1 MEKKARR
8 AVNYIYNMPTLAEN
22 KKALFD
28 YEILE
33 KYEAGVAL
41 YGFEAKSVMR
51 GSAQLKGAF
60 VLIRGGEA
68 HLINA
73 VIPPYQAKN
82 TPAWYEP
89 GRPRKL
95 LLHKKEIAELAGAT
109 SQKSLTLIPISLYTI
124 NRKIKLGFALAR
136 SRKKFEKRELIKK
149 RDFQRERARII
160 RG

>member
-1 MEKKARR
+1 
-8 AVNYIYNMPTLAEN
+8 MPTLAEN
-22 KKALFD
+22 RKALFD

-33 KYEAGVAL
+33 KYEAGVSL

-60 VLIRGGEA
+60 VLIRGSEA

-89 GRPRKL
+89 DRSRKL
-95 LLHKKEIAELAGAT
+95 LLHKKEIFALAGAT
-109 SQKSLTLIPISLYTI
+109 SQKSLTLIPISLYTV

-149 RDFQRERARII
+149 RDFRREKEKIMKHEA
-160 RG
+160 

>member
-1 MEKKARR
+1 
-8 AVNYIYNMPTLAEN
+8 MPTLAEN

-41 YGFEAKSVMR
+41 YGFEAKSAMR

-60 VLIRGGEA
+60 VLLRGGEA
-68 HLINA
+68 HLITA

-82 TPAWYEP
+82 APAWYEP
-89 GRPRKL
+89 DRPRKL
-95 LLHKKEIAELAGAT
+95 LLHKKEIFALAGAT
-109 SQKSLTLIPISLYTI
+109 SQKSLTLIPFSLYTAK
-124 NRKIKLGFALAR
+124 RKIKLGFALAR

-149 RDFQRERARII
+149 REFQKDRARILKNF
-160 RG
+160 

>member
-1 MEKKARR
+1 
-8 AVNYIYNMPTLAEN
+8 MPTLAEN

-68 HLINA
+68 HIINA

-89 GRPRKL
+89 DRPRKL
-95 LLHKKEIAELAGAT
+95 LLHKKEIFALSGAT
-109 SQKSLTLIPISLYTI
+109 SQKSLTLIPFSLYTAK
-124 NRKIKLGFALAR
+124 RKIKLGFALAR

-149 RDFQRERARII
+149 RDFQREKEKIMKQEK
-160 RG
+160 

>member
-1 MEKKARR
+1 
-8 AVNYIYNMPTLAEN
+8 MPTLAEN

-33 KYEAGVAL
+33 KYEAGIAL

-68 HLINA
+68 HIINA

-89 GRPRKL
+89 DRPRKL
-95 LLHKKEIAELAGAT
+95 LLHKKEIFALSGAT
-109 SQKSLTLIPISLYTI
+109 SQKGLTLIPISLYTVK
-124 NRKIKLGFALAR
+124 RKIKLGFALAR
-136 SRKKFEKRELIKK
+136 SKKKFEKRELIKK
-149 RDFQRERARII
+149 REFQKDRARILKNF
-160 RG
+160 

>member
-1 MEKKARR
+1 
-8 AVNYIYNMPTLAEN
+8 MPTLAEN

-68 HLINA
+68 HIINA

-89 GRPRKL
+89 DRPRKL
-95 LLHKKEIAELAGAT
+95 LLHKKEIFALSGAT
-109 SQKSLTLIPISLYTI
+109 SQKSLTLIPISLYTVK
-124 NRKIKLGFALAR
+124 RKIKLGFALAR
-136 SRKKFEKRELIKK
+136 SKKKFEKRELIKK
-149 RDFQRERARII
+149 RDFQREKEKIMKQEK
-160 RG
+160 

>member
-1 MEKKARR
+1 
-8 AVNYIYNMPTLAEN
+8 MPTLAEN
-22 KKALFD
+22 RKALFD

-33 KYEAGVAL
+33 KYEAGIAL

-68 HLINA
+68 HIINA

-89 GRPRKL
+89 DRPRKL
-95 LLHKKEIAELAGAT
+95 LLHKKEIFALSGAT
-109 SQKSLTLIPISLYTI
+109 SQKGLTLIPISLYTVK
-124 NRKIKLGFALAR
+124 RKIKLGFALAR
-136 SRKKFEKRELIKK
+136 SKKKFEKRELIKK
-149 RDFQRERARII
+149 REFQKDRARILKNF
-160 RG
+160 

>member
-1 MEKKARR
+1 
-8 AVNYIYNMPTLAEN
+8 MPTLAEN

-68 HLINA
+68 HIINA

-89 GRPRKL
+89 DRPRKT
-95 LLHKKEIAELAGAT
+95 LLHKKKNSPRFPAPPA
-109 SQKSLTLIPISLYTI
+109 
-124 NRKIKLGFALAR
+124 
-136 SRKKFEKRELIKK
+136 KK
-149 RDFQRERARII
+149 A
-160 RG
+160 

>member
-1 MEKKARR
+1 
-8 AVNYIYNMPTLAEN
+8 MPTLAEN

-60 VLIRGGEA
+60 VLIRGSEA

-89 GRPRKL
+89 DRSRKL

-109 SQKSLTLIPISLYTI
+109 SQKSLTLIPISLYTVK
-124 NRKIKLGFALAR
+124 RKIKLGFALAR

-149 RDFQRERARII
+149 REFQKDRARILKNF
-160 RG
+160 